1 MHQNNVISTN
11 PTSAPASAE
20 QRLLETRIKLAE
32 ARAELL
38 RKRLEPHGPPLLNWL
53 TPVSGTL
60 LAVAASGFAAVLQW
74 RSDIDRQ
81 READRQALAI
91 KMLETG
97 DSQVA
102 KENLRFLINSRLID
116 DTGGWILAALE
127 SSDPVLPPASVQSQR
142 PESVAEKFEVLS
154 NDIRGAEKISALLSD
169 RRYTV
174 ALVLGTSERT
184 VNLADAM
191 LEHAKRRDWHLVRL
205 VKCQREDQLL
215 LPAGVQL
222 PEGIGEAVVFLSR
235 SGDWVSIGGVDE
247 FFRSDGTVD
256 RLEVHNGFTD
266 ADFRRTT
273 KN

>member
-1 MHQNNVISTN
+1 MHQNDLISTN
-11 PTSAPASAE
+11 PTSVSASAE
-20 QRLLETRIKLAE
+20 QRLLEARIELAE

-81 READRQALAI
+81 RESDRQALAI

-116 DTGGWILAALE
+116 DSGGWILKALE
-127 SSDPVLPPASVQSQR
+127 SSDPVLPSASIQSQR
-142 PESVAEKFEVLS
+142 PESVIKKFEVLS
-154 NDIRGAEKISALLSD
+154 NDISGTKKLSELFSA

-174 ALVLGTSERT
+174 ALVLGNSERA
-184 VNLADAM
+184 VNLAAAM
-191 LEHAKRRDWHLVRL
+191 SKFAGTEDWRLVRL
-205 VKCQREDQLL
+205 VKCSREEQLL
-215 LPAGVQL
+215 LPTGAQL
-222 PEGIGEAVVFLSR
+222 PEGIGEAVVFFSR
-235 SGDWVSIGGVDE
+235 GGDLRSIHGLDE
-247 FFRSDGTVD
+247 FHNSNGTASALKV
-256 RLEVHNGFTD
+256 ESGFSM
-266 ADFRRTT
+266 ADS
-273 KN
+273 

>member
-53 TPVSGTL
+53 TPVNGTL

-102 KENLRFLINSRLID
+102 KENLRFLIKSRLID
-116 DTGGWILAALE
+116 DSGGWIVAALE

-142 PESVAEKFEVLS
+142 PESVAEKFGVLS
-154 NDIRGAEKISALLSD
+154 NDTFGAEKLSALNFS

-174 ALVLGTSERT
+174 ALVLGASERAA
-184 VNLADAM
+184 NLADAM
-191 LEHAKRRDWHLVRL
+191 SEFPGLRDRHLVRL
-205 VKCQREDQLL
+205 VKCSREEQLL
-215 LPAGVQL
+215 LPAGAQL
-222 PEGIGEAVVFLSR
+222 PEGIGEAVVFFSR
-235 SGDWVSIGGVDE
+235 GGDLRSIHGLDE
-247 FFRSDGTVD
+247 LLESDGTASAMKV
-256 RLEVHNGFTD
+256 RRWFAN
-266 ADFRRTT
+266 ADM
-273 KN
+273 